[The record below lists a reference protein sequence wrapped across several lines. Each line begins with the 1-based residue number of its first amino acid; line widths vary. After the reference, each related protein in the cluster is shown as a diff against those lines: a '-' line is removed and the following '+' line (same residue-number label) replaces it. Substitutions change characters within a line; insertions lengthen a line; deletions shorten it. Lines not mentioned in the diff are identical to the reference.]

1 MIQSSRPLA
10 HCDNNLWRTRL
21 RSPSSTVVLSSR
33 IESLLASGT
42 TIICDRYAFSGIAF
56 SASKALLQKSSP
68 STTSPL
74 TYEWCRAP
82 DVSLPAPDLTLF
94 LDISPEQAAKQRE
107 GYGEERYEKL
117 EMQARVRE
125 VFERIGKEMGEK
137 WVTVDAGR
145 TRDEVGQDIWEK
157 VSPLMGGVNEPVSR
171 LWSGLP

>member
-1 MIQSSRPLA
+1 VPTAYDLPIAPRPSCA
-10 HCDNNLWRTRL
+10 AVR
-21 RSPSSTVVLSSR
+21 SSR
-33 IESLLASGT
+33 IKSLLDSGT
-42 TIICDRYAFSGIAF
+42 MIVCDRYAFSGIAF

-68 STTSPL
+68 STSSPL

-125 VFERIGKEMGEK
+125 VFERIGKEMGAEK
-137 WVTVDAGR
+137 WVTIDAGR
-145 TRDEVGQDIWEK
+145 TREEVEKDIWK
-157 VSPLMGGVNEPVSR
+157 RVSPLVEGVNEPVSR
-171 LWSGLP
+171 LWSDLL